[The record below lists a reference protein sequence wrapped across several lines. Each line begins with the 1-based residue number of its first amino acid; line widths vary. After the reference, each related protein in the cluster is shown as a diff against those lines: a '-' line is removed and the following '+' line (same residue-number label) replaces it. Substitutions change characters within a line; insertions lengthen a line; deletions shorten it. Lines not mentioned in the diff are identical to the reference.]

1 VVAAATLTALL
12 ACEPGPPAQG
22 VATDTVRL
30 LVARY
35 DSAWASKDSVAVARL
50 LAPAY
55 TYFTSTGRLSRRD
68 DALGFLADTS
78 YVLTCAR
85 RSELQIAVAGPVAR
99 VASRWEGTGRFQGSP
114 VRDDQTCGQIWVRDG
129 ARWQLFS
136 EHCVN
141 RPAPD
146 PAPPAS

>member
-55 TYFTSTGRLSRRD
+55 TYFTSTGRLSHRD

-78 YVLTCAR
+78 YVLTSAR

-99 VASRWEGTGRFQGSP
+99 VASRWEGTGLRSGASGFLN
-114 VRDDQTCGQIWVRDG
+114 VRGGEPWALVCLVL
-129 ARWQLFS
+129 ASLLAS
-136 EHCVN
+136 E
-141 RPAPD
+141 PAGR
-146 PAPPAS
+146 AAGGGRC